1 LFRVKIYRSAFLL
14 NNQHLLF
21 NIPEENKLADII
33 TKLNSRYR
41 SLIEKINYIDYSNT
55 SDADLKIAADILRK
69 DIDDYLNDGNDDFNQ
84 NEPFIITAFSLVKEA
99 VFRKLGIRAYDEQL
113 WAALVLNDN
122 SLVEMA
128 TGEGKT
134 IAAVFS
140 AFLNSLD
147 FGAVHVFTFNDYLAK
162 RDATMMKDVYEALG
176 TTVGYISSGQSH
188 ERRKS
193 AYNCHVTYMTV
204 KECGFDYLREF
215 MAEKTDDILLLDFNY
230 AIVDEA
236 DSILIDESRI
246 PLVIAGKTS
255 KKHGIDLFEISQ
267 AVENLNINEHYEIDE
282 YASNVFLT
290 EDGIEKMEKL
300 LNIENLYDESNM
312 DLIVSVN
319 NALFAKEL
327 VKKDIDYIVRNN
339 SIELVD
345 EFTGRIAEKR
355 HWPHGLHEAIEAKEE
370 IIPSEKGQILN
381 QITLQ
386 NFIKMYPRLSGM
398 TGTAAS
404 SAKEFDSTYNLKV
417 HVIPTHNPM
426 IRIDHPDI
434 LFSDKSTKTEYI
446 LKEIIKAHSL
456 SRPVLIGT
464 ASVEESEE
472 LSALLA
478 AKGVSCEVLNAKNDE
493 KEASLIAKAGCS
505 NQVTVSTNMA
515 GRGIDI
521 KLGGGDV
528 FDHQRVVSLGG
539 LLIIGTNRHESL
551 RVDNQLRGRAGRQG
565 DPGES
570 KFIISIEDNI
580 FKKYNFNELILGVN
594 LNSKDGIITNKKII
608 KEASRLQKIVE
619 GSNYDIRDS
628 LLKYTVMLQEQSEN
642 LRKMRDKIFHM
653 DNSSSLI
660 LEKTNPERYMDL
672 CSNYTPDFVH
682 FQERLL
688 AMRVINQSWV
698 DYLDNMSYIKDS
710 IHILKM
716 SGMDP
721 LYEYNKIL
729 FESFTELK
737 NNIEEQIA
745 TYAAEVEMTEEG
757 FDFEKI
763 GLVYPESTW
772 TYVVSN
778 TSEQLNLFPFLE
790 SLTKISKK
798 KWFE

>member
-1 LFRVKIYRSAFLL
+1 M
-14 NNQHLLF
+14 
-21 NIPEENKLADII
+21 ADVI
-33 TKLNSRYR
+33 TKLSNRYR
-41 SLIEKINYIDYSNT
+41 TLIEKINYIDYSSS
-55 SDADLKIAADILRK
+55 SDADIKISADELRK
-69 DIDDYLNDGNDDFNQ
+69 DIDDFLNSGKSDFNHDD
-84 NEPFIITAFSLVKEA
+84 NFIITAFSLVKEA
-99 VFRKLGIRAYDEQL
+99 VLRKLGIHVYDEQL

-147 FGAVHVFTFNDYLAK
+147 YGAVHVFTFNDYLAR
-162 RDATMMKDVYEALG
+162 RDATMMQDVYEALG
-176 TTVGYISSGQSH
+176 TSVGYIYSGQSH
-188 ERRKS
+188 ESRKNS
-193 AYNCHVTYMTV
+193 YKCHVTYMTV

-215 MAEKTDDILLLDFNY
+215 MAETADDILLPDFNY
-230 AIVDEA
+230 TIVDEA

-246 PLVIAGKTS
+246 PLVIAGNTS
-255 KKHGIDLFEISQ
+255 VKHGIDLFEMSR
-267 AVENLNINEHYEIDE
+267 AVGKLKIDEHYEIDE
-282 YASNVFLT
+282 YGSNVFLN
-290 EDGIEKMEKL
+290 EDGIEELEKL
-300 LNIENLYDESNM
+300 LKIENLYDESNM

-319 NALFAKEL
+319 NALYAKEL
-327 VKKDIDYIVRNN
+327 VKKDIDYIVRND

-370 IIPSEKGQILN
+370 ILPSEKGQILN

-398 TGTAAS
+398 TGTAS
-404 SAKEFDSTYNLKV
+404 TSAKEFDNTYNLKV
-417 HVIPTHNPM
+417 HVIPTHHTM
-426 IRIDHPDI
+426 IRIDQPDI
-434 LFSDKSTKTEYI
+434 LFTDKVVKTEYI
-446 LKEIIKAHSL
+446 VKEIIKAHSI

-472 LSALLA
+472 LSGHLA
-478 AKGVSCEVLNAKNDE
+478 AKGIPCEVLNAKNDE
-493 KEASLIAKAGCS
+493 REASLIAKAGCS
-505 NQVTVSTNMA
+505 SSVTVSTNMA

-521 KLGGGDV
+521 KLGGDDE
-528 FDHQRVVSLGG
+528 FDHLKVVSLGG
-539 LLIIGTNRHESL
+539 LLIIGTNRHESV

-570 KFIISIEDNI
+570 KFFISIEDNI
-580 FKKYNFNELILGVN
+580 FEKYNFSELITGMDYY
-594 LNSKDGIITNKKII
+594 SEDGIITNKKII
-608 KEASRLQKIVE
+608 KEATRLQKIVE

-642 LRKMRDKIFHM
+642 LRKMRTKIFNM
-653 DNSSSLI
+653 NNSESLI
-660 LEKTNPERYMDL
+660 LKKINPDRYEYL
-672 CSNYTPDFVH
+672 CSNFTAEFVH
-682 FQERLL
+682 SQERIL
-688 AMRVINQSWV
+688 AMRIINQAWV

-729 FESFTELK
+729 FESFTDLK
-737 NNIEEQIA
+737 NNIEEQIVS
-745 TYAAEVEMTEEG
+745 YVGESEMTLDG
-757 FDFEKI
+757 FDFEKL

-778 TSEQLNLFPFLE
+778 TSDQLNLFPFIE